1 MADLRRLVRGALW
14 ALRGVQVMALVGK
27 SGTGKSFRAQLI
39 ARKYNIEAIIDDG
52 LLIQGQKILAGRSA
66 KRAQGGI
73 EAVKAA
79 VFHDQQHAREVR
91 RVLERTRAQRI
102 LIIATSEKMISR
114 ITERL
119 GLPRAGRTITIE
131 DVATE
136 EEIVAALRSRRTQGR
151 HIIPVPPIEVK
162 RDYANIVIDS
172 ITIFL
177 RNNFLRRRG
186 RTFEKTV
193 VSPEFE
199 RRGQVTVSEA
209 ALTQM
214 VQHCVHEFAP
224 EFRIERLVVIGD
236 LRQPGLEVVLR
247 VPFDAPVAGRL
258 HQLRDYIISSVERF
272 SGLLINQVDVTVD
285 RVGPPAGATDS
296 APPDGGASGEP
307 LPRRGLR
314 RQRPARRP
322 RATLRNRSPRRPPPA
337 ERAKPAPPPRP

>member
-1 MADLRRLVRGALW
+1 MADLRRMVRGVLW

-66 KRAQGGI
+66 KREQGGI
-73 EAVKAA
+73 EAVKTA
-79 VFHDQQHAREVR
+79 VFHDESHTREVR

-102 LIIATSEKMISR
+102 LVIATSEKMVSR

-119 GLPRAGRTITIE
+119 GLPRVQRIITIE

-136 EEIVAALRSRRTQGR
+136 EEIDAALRSRRTQGR

-177 RNNFLRRRG
+177 RNNLLRRRG
-186 RTFEKTV
+186 RMFEKTV

-214 VQHCVHEFAP
+214 VLHCVHEFAP
-224 EFRIERLVVIGD
+224 EFQIERLVVIGD
-236 LRQPGLEVVLR
+236 LRQPGLEVLLR
-247 VPFDAPVAGRL
+247 VPFDTPVAGRL

-272 SGLLINQVDVTVD
+272 SGLLINQVDITVD
-285 RVGPPAGATDS
+285 KVGPPATEGG
-296 APPDGGASGEP
+296 APPERPATAGHRSQRRGRQRGPRGGRAAQRGADGAADP
-307 LPRRGLR
+307 TPRRR
-314 RQRPARRP
+314 R
-322 RATLRNRSPRRPPPA
+322 
-337 ERAKPAPPPRP
+337 

>member
-1 MADLRRLVRGALW
+1 M
-14 ALRGVQVMALVGK
+14 
-27 SGTGKSFRAQLI
+27 
-39 ARKYNIEAIIDDG
+39 
-52 LLIQGQKILAGRSA
+52 
-66 KRAQGGI
+66 
-73 EAVKAA
+73 
-79 VFHDQQHAREVR
+79 
-91 RVLERTRAQRI
+91 LERTRAQRI
-102 LIIATSEKMISR
+102 LIIATSEKMVSR

-119 GLPRAGRTITIE
+119 GLPRIQRVITIE

-136 EEIVAALRSRRTQGR
+136 EEIDAALRSRRTQGR

-186 RTFEKTV
+186 RMFEKTV

-214 VQHCVHEFAP
+214 VLHCVHEFAP
-224 EFRIERLVVIGD
+224 EFQIERLVVIGD

-247 VPFDAPVAGRL
+247 VPFDTPVAGRL

-272 SGLLINQVDVTVD
+272 SGLLINQVDITVD
-285 RVGPPAGATDS
+285 KVGPPAVADG
-296 APPDGGASGEP
+296 APPERAAADARPSQ
-307 LPRRGLR
+307 RRGRQRQRGPRGGRSAQRAPDGAANPAAR
-314 RQRPARRP
+314 RQQ
-322 RATLRNRSPRRPPPA
+322 
-337 ERAKPAPPPRP
+337 

>member
-1 MADLRRLVRGALW
+1 MADLRRMVRGVLW

-66 KRAQGGI
+66 KREQGGI
-73 EAVKAA
+73 EAVKTA
-79 VFHDQQHAREVR
+79 VFHDESHAREVR

-102 LIIATSEKMISR
+102 LVIATSEKMVSR

-119 GLPRAGRTITIE
+119 GLPRIQRIITIE

-136 EEIVAALRSRRTQGR
+136 EEIDAALRSRRTQGR

-186 RTFEKTV
+186 RMFEKTV

-214 VQHCVHEFAP
+214 VLHCVHEFAP
-224 EFRIERLVVIGD
+224 EFQIERLVVIGD

-247 VPFDAPVAGRL
+247 VPFDTPVAGRL

-272 SGLLINQVDVTVD
+272 SGLLINQVDITVD
-285 RVGPPAGATDS
+285 KVGPPAVADG
-296 APPDGGASGEP
+296 APPERAAADRQP
-307 LPRRGLR
+307 PPRRGRQRQRGPRGGRSAQRAADGAANPVPRR
-314 RQRPARRP
+314 RQ
-322 RATLRNRSPRRPPPA
+322 
-337 ERAKPAPPPRP
+337 

>member
-1 MADLRRLVRGALW
+1 MADLRRMVRGILG

-66 KRAQGGI
+66 KREQGGI
-73 EAVKAA
+73 EAVKTA
-79 VFHDQQHAREVR
+79 VFHDESHAREVR
-91 RVLERTRAQRI
+91 RVLERTRRQRI
-102 LIIATSEKMISR
+102 LIIATSEKMVSR

-119 GLPRAGRTITIE
+119 GLPRVKRIITIE

-136 EEIVAALRSRRTQGR
+136 EEIDAALRSRRTQGR
-151 HIIPVPPIEVK
+151 HIIPVPLIEVK

-177 RNNFLRRRG
+177 RNNILRRRG
-186 RTFEKTV
+186 RMFEKTV

-199 RRGQVTVSEA
+199 RRGQVTISEV

-214 VQHCVHEFAP
+214 VLHCVHEFAP
-224 EFRIERLVVIGD
+224 EFKIERLVVIGD
-236 LRQPGLEVVLR
+236 LRQPGLEVVLH

-272 SGLLINQVDVTVD
+272 SGLLINQVDITVD
-285 RVGPPAGATDS
+285 QVGPPAPTGGT
-296 APPDGGASGEP
+296 APPEQAAADGQP
-307 LPRRGLR
+307 PQRRGR
-314 RQRPARRP
+314 HRQRPS
-322 RATLRNRSPRRPPPA
+322 RAGRCAT
-337 ERAKPAPPPRP
+337 KPATKPATRSKP

>member
-1 MADLRRLVRGALW
+1 MADLRRMLRGVLW

-66 KRAQGGI
+66 KREQGGI
-73 EAVKAA
+73 EAVKTA
-79 VFHDQQHAREVR
+79 VFHDESHAREVR

-102 LIIATSEKMISR
+102 LIIATSAKMVSR

-119 GLPRAGRTITIE
+119 GLPRVQRIITIE

-136 EEIVAALRSRRTQGR
+136 EEIDAALRSRRTQGR

-186 RTFEKTV
+186 RMFEKTV

-214 VQHCVHEFAP
+214 VLHCVNEFAP
-224 EFRIERLVVIGD
+224 EFQIERLVVIGD

-247 VPFDAPVAGRL
+247 VPFDTPVAGRL

-272 SGLLINQVDVTVD
+272 SGLLINQVDITVD
-285 RVGPPAGATDS
+285 KVGPPAS
-296 APPDGGASGEP
+296 ADG
-307 LPRRGLR
+307 
-314 RQRPARRP
+314 
-322 RATLRNRSPRRPPPA
+322 
-337 ERAKPAPPPRP
+337 APPPEPPAAGGQAPQRRGRQRQRGARGGRSAQRAADGAADRATRRRQ

>member
-1 MADLRRLVRGALW
+1 MAKLRRMVHGVLW
-14 ALRGVQVMALVGK
+14 ALRGVQVMALVGR

-66 KRAQGGI
+66 KRAQGEM

-102 LIIATSEKMISR
+102 LILATSEKMVSR

-119 GLPRAGRTITIE
+119 GLPRAQRIITIE
-131 DVATE
+131 EVATE
-136 EEIVAALRSRRTQGR
+136 EEIDAAQRSRQTQGR

-162 RDYANIVIDS
+162 RDYAHIVIDS

-186 RTFEKTV
+186 RRFEKTV

-214 VQHCVHEFAP
+214 VLHCVHEFAP
-224 EFRIERLVVIGD
+224 EFRIERLVVSGD

-247 VPFDAPVAGRL
+247 VPFAAPVAGRL

-272 SGLLINQVDVTVD
+272 SGLLINEVDITVD
-285 RVGPPAGATDS
+285 KVGPPD
-296 APPDGGASGEP
+296 
-307 LPRRGLR
+307 
-314 RQRPARRP
+314 
-322 RATLRNRSPRRPPPA
+322 
-337 ERAKPAPPPRP
+337 

>member
-1 MADLRRLVRGALW
+1 MAGLRRMVRGVLW

-66 KRAQGGI
+66 KREQGGM
-73 EAVKAA
+73 EAVKTA
-79 VFHDQQHAREVR
+79 VFHDEVHAREVR

-102 LIIATSEKMISR
+102 LIIATSEKMVSR

-119 GLPRAGRTITIE
+119 GLPRAQRVITIE

-136 EEIVAALRSRRTQGR
+136 EEIDAALRSRRTQGR

-209 ALTQM
+209 ALAQM
-214 VQHCVHEFAP
+214 VLHCLHEFAP
-224 EFRIERLVVIGD
+224 EFQLERLVVIGD

-258 HQLRDYIISSVERF
+258 HPLRDYIISNVERF
-272 SGLLINQVDVTVD
+272 SGLLINQVDITVD
-285 RVGPPAGATDS
+285 QVGPPTAAAGS
-296 APPDGGASGEP
+296 APPGAAATGEQSP
-307 LPRRGLR
+307 QRRGR
-314 RQRPARRP
+314 HRQRPP
-322 RATLRNRSPRRPPPA
+322 RGSRSGRRPPGDGA
-337 ERAKPAPPPRP
+337 AKPAARSRP

>member
-1 MADLRRLVRGALW
+1 
-14 ALRGVQVMALVGK
+14 MALVGK

-39 ARKYNIEAIIDDG
+39 ARKYNIEAIVDDG

-66 KRAQGGI
+66 KREQGGI
-73 EAVKAA
+73 EAVKTA
-79 VFHDQQHAREVR
+79 VFHDPAHAREVR

-102 LIIATSEKMISR
+102 LIIATSEKMVSR

-119 GLPRAGRTITIE
+119 GLPRVQRVITIE
-131 DVATE
+131 EVATE
-136 EEIVAALRSRRTQGR
+136 HEIDAALRSRQTQGR

-186 RTFEKTV
+186 RLFEKTV

-199 RRGQVTVSEA
+199 RRGPVTVSEV

-214 VQHCVHEFAP
+214 VLHCVHEFAP
-224 EFRIERLVVIGD
+224 EFQIKRLVVIGD

-247 VPFDAPVAGRL
+247 VPFDSPVAGRL

-272 SGLLINQVDVTVD
+272 SGLLLNQVAITVD
-285 RVGPPAGATDS
+285 QVGPPTPAADSPPPGSAAAGER
-296 APPDGGASGEP
+296 PP
-307 LPRRGLR
+307 PRRGLR
-314 RQRPARRP
+314 RQRPARR
-322 RATLRNRSPRRPPPA
+322 AHSARRPPNAGRANPA
-337 ERAKPAPPPRP
+337 APKRP

>member
-1 MADLRRLVRGALW
+1 MVRGVLW
-14 ALRGVQVMALVGK
+14 ALRGVQVTALVGK

-73 EAVKAA
+73 EAVKTA
-79 VFHDQQHAREVR
+79 VFHDEMHAREVR

-102 LIIATSEKMISR
+102 LIIATSEKMVSR

-119 GLPRAGRTITIE
+119 GLPRAQRVITIE

-136 EEIVAALRSRRTQGR
+136 EEIDAALRSRRTQGR

-214 VQHCVHEFAP
+214 VLHCVHEFAP
-224 EFRIERLVVIGD
+224 EFQLERLVVIGD

-285 RVGPPAGATDS
+285 QVGPPAGVPGS
-296 APPDGGASGEP
+296 APAAPAAGEQSPPRRRRHRRRPPRGTRAGRRSPPDG
-307 LPRRGLR
+307 
-314 RQRPARRP
+314 
-322 RATLRNRSPRRPPPA
+322 T
-337 ERAKPAPPPRP
+337 AKPEARGRP